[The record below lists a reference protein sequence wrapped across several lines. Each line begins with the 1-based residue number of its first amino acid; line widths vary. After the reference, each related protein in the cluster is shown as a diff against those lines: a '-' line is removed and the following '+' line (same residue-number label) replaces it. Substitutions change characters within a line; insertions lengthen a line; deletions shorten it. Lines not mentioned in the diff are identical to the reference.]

1 MSRKSWALATN
12 NSKKYLKLIED
23 NNLIENIVEPFYK
36 TEKFDFL
43 YKIYYNI
50 NIKIIKKGKL

>member
-50 NIKIIKKGKL
+50 NIK